1 MRHSINCN
9 ESVEFVMTRRCGTCV
24 RLMLSG
30 CLDPVWTGSTDVLL
44 KGSFTCKLASWCCG
58 WWGRTQYYQ
67 EVIGCTTSHC
77 ANMTIISAPKVMC
90 LVEFVQVSNNTTSA
104 SNYVCQFH
112 KVNYNEII
120 SKNLRFVVSVE
131 ISQNTDDHDDF
142 MFNWANK
149 SASNTNRI
157 E

>member
-1 MRHSINCN
+1 
-9 ESVEFVMTRRCGTCV
+9 
-24 RLMLSG
+24 
-30 CLDPVWTGSTDVLL
+30 
-44 KGSFTCKLASWCCG
+44 
-58 WWGRTQYYQ
+58 
-67 EVIGCTTSHC
+67 
-77 ANMTIISAPKVMC
+77 MC

-120 SKNLRFVVSVE
+120 SKNLRFVDSVE